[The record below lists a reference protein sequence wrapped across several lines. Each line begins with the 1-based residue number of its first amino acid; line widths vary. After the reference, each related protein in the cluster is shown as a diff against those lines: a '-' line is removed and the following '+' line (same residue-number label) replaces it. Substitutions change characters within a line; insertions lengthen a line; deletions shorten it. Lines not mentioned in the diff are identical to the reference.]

1 MTKSIPSTIEL
12 LLYQY
17 EDIFNSVN
25 KGTSPDK
32 TYPGNS
38 QLIDDYKKI
47 TNAEEAD
54 LFFAKYGVGNAT
66 SVVHNPFERHIAYEL
81 LLQIIKSLD
90 PVQYY
95 KIHKG
100 TPYYFIGWTTYQ
112 YNDIAKAIFY
122 MDAAV
127 SEDMKLPN
135 IKSKSNRSL
144 AIDFFLLNS
153 VAGQTG
159 FATHL
164 ELHEVIK
171 KTLQEY
177 KNNGGGIITIEDFRK
192 KFIIDLLYSESK
204 ERSLLTALYTFL
216 LEYQEKQKQINLRS
230 DTGGSIQPFL
240 DHLFDGARILESLLE
255 KRGGKGNTLRPKI
268 INSPA
273 IAVSSSVLKSKCSL
287 TDAELTFKSLITSK
301 STFQDC
307 NFASVYI
314 IRNTTSHS
322 LLWPDQFTSAN
333 SYTILYN
340 NLINSIFWSIEK
352 LWILN

>member
-1 MTKSIPSTIEL
+1 MIKSIPAPIQL
-12 LLYQY
+12 YLYQY

-32 TYPGNS
+32 IYPGNS
-38 QLIDDYKKI
+38 QLIDNYKKI
-47 TNAEEAD
+47 TNANEAD
-54 LFFAKYGVGNAT
+54 FFFAKYGVGNAT
-66 SVVHNPFERHIAYEL
+66 SIVHNPFERQMAYEL

-112 YNDIAKAIFY
+112 YRDIAKAIFY

-135 IKSKSNRSL
+135 IKNKSNRSL

-153 VAGQTG
+153 EAGQTG
-159 FATHL
+159 FSTHL
-164 ELHEVIK
+164 ELYEVIE
-171 KTLQEY
+171 KTLKEY
-177 KNNGGGIITIEDFRK
+177 KNNGGGIITIEDFRR

-216 LEYQEKQKQINLRS
+216 LEYQEKQKQIDLRS

-255 KRGGKGNTLRPKI
+255 KRGGKGISLHPKI
-268 INSPA
+268 VNSPA
-273 IAVSSSVLKSKCSL
+273 IAVSSSVLKSKCTL
-287 TDAELTFKSLITSK
+287 AEAELTFNILIASK

-307 NFASVYI
+307 NFASAYI

-322 LLWPDQFTSAN
+322 LLWPDQFLTVN

-340 NLINSIFWSIEK
+340 NLVNSIFWSIEK
-352 LWILN
+352 LWM